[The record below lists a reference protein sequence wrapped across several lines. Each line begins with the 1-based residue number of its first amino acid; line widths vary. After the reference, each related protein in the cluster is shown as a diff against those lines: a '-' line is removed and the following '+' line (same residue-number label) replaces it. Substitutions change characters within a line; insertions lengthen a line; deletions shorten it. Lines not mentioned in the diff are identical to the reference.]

1 MWGVC
6 PSETILCVISCVMQQ
21 TGVTDVIIAAPFTGS
36 VWALSVLVTEVS
48 HRKMEELFEMS
59 FSVTATL
66 LICVWA
72 GGSESQRQSEPKK
85 KKRRL
90 PYTSRE
96 VCSQHSSCEG
106 G

>member
-1 MWGVC
+1 
-6 PSETILCVISCVMQQ
+6 MQQ

-72 GGSESQRQSEPKK
+72 GGSESQRQSEQKK
-85 KKRRL
+85 KKGACL
-90 PYTSRE
+90 IQAEKSAASIVVVRE
-96 VCSQHSSCEG
+96 GEVQFVGAVSIGS
-106 G
+106 

>member
-1 MWGVC
+1 
-6 PSETILCVISCVMQQ
+6 MQQ
-21 TGVTDVIIAAPFTGS
+21 TGVTDVIIVAPFTGS

-85 KKRRL
+85 KKAPALYKQRSL
-90 PYTSRE
+90 QPA
-96 VCSQHSSCEG
+96 
-106 G
+106 

>member
-1 MWGVC
+1 
-6 PSETILCVISCVMQQ
+6 MQQ

-85 KKRRL
+85 KKGACL
-90 PYTSRE
+90 IQAEKSAASIVVVRE
-96 VCSQHSSCEG
+96 GEVQFVGAVSTGS
-106 G
+106 

>member
-1 MWGVC
+1 
-6 PSETILCVISCVMQQ
+6 
-21 TGVTDVIIAAPFTGS
+21 
-36 VWALSVLVTEVS
+36 
-48 HRKMEELFEMS
+48 MEELFEMS

>member
-1 MWGVC
+1 
-6 PSETILCVISCVMQQ
+6 MQQ

>member
-1 MWGVC
+1 
-6 PSETILCVISCVMQQ
+6 MQQ

-85 KKRRL
+85 KKKRRL

>member
-1 MWGVC
+1 
-6 PSETILCVISCVMQQ
+6 MQQ

-85 KKRRL
+85 KRKKAPALYKQRSL
-90 PYTSRE
+90 QPA
-96 VCSQHSSCEG
+96 
-106 G
+106 